1 MYTVCYSKMGY
12 VLHQIGRIPACK
24 QKRST
29 PEALGRAPLNGRM
42 TGSFLPQHTSAGVLY
57 D

>member
-1 MYTVCYSKMGY
+1 MCYIKLGEFR
-12 VLHQIGRIPACK
+12 LANK
-24 QKRST
+24 KRST